1 MKVILEIQRFNPKR
15 DQTAHFQR
23 YDVEAE
29 PNDRLLDTLMHV
41 KRVVDPT
48 LGLRKSCAH
57 GICGSDAMV
66 INGKERLA
74 CKTLV
79 KDVADHDGA
88 VVRIEPLRTMPVQRD
103 LMVDQGPFFAHYR
116 KVKPYLINL
125 EPVEEKERLQ
135 SREERAKFDDAT
147 KCILCAACYS
157 ACPVRHKTNPA
168 YIGPAAV
175 VQASRFIEDSR
186 DKGFEERLPE
196 LDYSDGVWPCVN
208 FFECTRVCP
217 RSIKV
222 TYLINLTKRRI
233 TEYRK
238 SKGGKTRTKAE

>member
-1 MKVILEIQRFNPKR
+1 MKIILEIQRFNPKT
-15 DQTAHFQR
+15 DKSAYFQR
-23 YDVEAE
+23 YDVDAE
-29 PNDRLLDTLMHV
+29 PTDRLLDTLMHV

-66 INGKERLA
+66 IDGKERLA

-79 KDVADHDGA
+79 KDVADRDGA
-88 VVRIEPLRTMPVQRD
+88 VVRVEPLRTMPVERD
-103 LMVDQGPFFAHYR
+103 LMVDQGPFLAHYR
-116 KVKPYLINL
+116 KVKPFLINS
-125 EPVEEKERLQ
+125 EPVAEKERLQ
-135 SREERAKFDDAT
+135 SREQRAKFDDAT

-157 ACPVRHKTNPA
+157 ACPVRQKANAA
-168 YIGPAAV
+168 YIGPAAI

-196 LDYSDGVWPCVN
+196 LDDTDGVWPCVN

-222 TYLINLTKRRI
+222 TYLINLTKKRI
-233 TEYRK
+233 TEFRK
-238 SKGGKTRTKAE
+238 REGGKVRPRPE

>member
-1 MKVILEIQRFNPKR
+1 MKITLEIQRFNPKK
-15 DQTAHFQR
+15 DTAPFFQT
-23 YDVEAE
+23 YEVEAV
-29 PNDRLLDTLMHV
+29 PNDRLLDVLMHLQ
-41 KRVVDPT
+41 RTVDPS

-66 INGKERLA
+66 INGRERLA

-79 KDVADHDGA
+79 KDVASGDGA

-116 KVKPYLINL
+116 KVKPYLIYS
-125 EPVEEKERLQ
+125 EEVKEKERFQ
-135 SREERAKFDDAT
+135 SREERARFDDAT
-147 KCILCAACYS
+147 ECILCASCYS
-157 ACPVRHKTNPA
+157 ACPVRQNTNAA
-168 YIGPAAV
+168 YIGPAAI

-196 LDYSDGVWPCVN
+196 LDFPDGVWPCVN

-233 TEYRK
+233 ANYRK
-238 SKGGKTRTKAE
+238 SKEPSR

>member
-1 MKVILEIQRFNPKR
+1 MKITLEIQRFNPKT
-15 DQTAHFQR
+15 DAAPHFQT
-23 YDVEAE
+23 YEIDAGL
-29 PNDRLLDTLMHV
+29 NDRLLDVLMHI
-41 KRVVDPT
+41 KQTMDPT

-66 INGKERLA
+66 IDGKERLA

-79 KDVADHDGA
+79 KDVAGREGA

-116 KVKPYLINL
+116 KVGPYLINS
-125 EPVEEKERLQ
+125 EEVGEKERLQ
-135 SREERAKFDDAT
+135 SPAERARFDDAT

-157 ACPVRHKTNPA
+157 ACPVRQTNNPA
-168 YIGPAAV
+168 YIGPAAI

-186 DKGFEERLPE
+186 DRGFEARLPD
-196 LDYSDGVWPCVN
+196 LDFPDGVWPCVN

-222 TYLINLTKRRI
+222 TYLINLTKKRI
-233 TEYRK
+233 TDHRK
-238 SKGGKTRTKAE
+238 ANGDKLRT

>member
-1 MKVILEIQRFNPKR
+1 MKIILEISRFNPKTDEGPCFR
-15 DQTAHFQR
+15 K
-23 YDVEAE
+23 YEVEAE
-29 PNDRLLDTLMHV
+29 PNDRLLDVLMHF
-41 KRVVDPT
+41 KRTVDPT

-66 INGKERLA
+66 INGRERLA

-79 KDVADHDGA
+79 KEVAAGEGA

-103 LMVDQGPFFAHYR
+103 LMVDQGPFFADYR
-116 KVKPYLINL
+116 KVKPYFINPD
-125 EPVEEKERLQ
+125 EVAAKERLQ
-135 SREERAKFDDAT
+135 SPAERAKFDDAT

-157 ACPVRHKTNPA
+157 ACPVRQGINPA
-168 YIGPAAV
+168 FIGPAAI

-186 DKGFEERLPE
+186 DRGLEDRLPE
-196 LDYSDGVWPCVN
+196 LDRPDGVWPCAS

-222 TYLINLTKRRI
+222 TYLINTTKKRVNDARR
-233 TEYRK
+233 
-238 SKGGKTRTKAE
+238 SKGEKPRDETG

>member
-1 MKVILEIQRFNPKR
+1 MNIILEIQRFNPKK
-15 DQTAHFQR
+15 DTGA
-23 YDVEAE
+23 YLKTYEVEAA
-29 PNDRLLDTLMHV
+29 PNDRLLDVLMHL
-41 KRVVDPT
+41 KRTVDPT

-66 INGKERLA
+66 INGQERLA

-79 KDVADHDGA
+79 KEVADRDGA
-88 VVRIEPLRTMPVQRD
+88 AVRIEPLRTMPVQRD
-103 LMVDQGPFFAHYR
+103 LMVDQGPFFGHYR
-116 KVKPYLINL
+116 KVRPYLINFD
-125 EPVEEKERLQ
+125 EVKEKERLQ
-135 SREERAKFDDAT
+135 SPAERARFDDAT

-157 ACPVRHKTNPA
+157 ACPVRQKTNPA
-168 YIGPAAV
+168 YIGPAAI

-186 DKGFEERLPE
+186 DQGFEERLPA
-196 LDYSDGVWPCVN
+196 LDFPDGVWPCVN

-233 TEYRK
+233 TDYRK
-238 SKGGKTRTKAE
+238 SKGDKPRA

>member
-1 MKVILEIQRFNPKR
+1 
-15 DQTAHFQR
+15 
-23 YDVEAE
+23 
-29 PNDRLLDTLMHV
+29 
-41 KRVVDPT
+41 
-48 LGLRKSCAH
+48 
-57 GICGSDAMV
+57 MV
-66 INGKERLA
+66 INGRERLA

-79 KDVADHDGA
+79 KDVAAGDGA

-116 KVKPYLINL
+116 KVKPYLIYS
-125 EPVEEKERLQ
+125 EEVKEKERFQ
-135 SREERAKFDDAT
+135 SREERARFDDAT
-147 KCILCAACYS
+147 ECILCASCYS
-157 ACPVRHKTNPA
+157 ACPVRQNTNAA
-168 YIGPAAV
+168 YIGPAAI

-196 LDYSDGVWPCVN
+196 LDFPDGVWPCVN
-208 FFECTRVCP
+208 FFECTRGCP

-238 SKGGKTRTKAE
+238 SRGDKPRGGREFHP

>member
-1 MKVILEIQRFNPKR
+1 MKITLEIQRFNPKK
-15 DQTAHFQR
+15 DQVPYFQR
-23 YDVEAE
+23 YEVEAW
-29 PNDRLLDTLMHV
+29 PNDRLLDVLMHL
-41 KRVVDPT
+41 KRTVDST

-66 INGKERLA
+66 IDGRERLA

-79 KDVADHDGA
+79 KEVVSGDGA

-103 LMVDQGPFFAHYR
+103 LMVDQGPFFARYR
-116 KVKPYLINL
+116 KVKPYLINS
-125 EPVEEKERLQ
+125 EEVGEKERLQ
-135 SREERAKFDDAT
+135 SREDRARFDDAT
-147 KCILCAACYS
+147 RCILCAACYS
-157 ACPVRHKTNPA
+157 ACPVRQKTNSA
-168 YIGPAAV
+168 YIGPAAI

-196 LDYSDGVWPCVN
+196 LDFSDGVWPCAN

-233 TEYRK
+233 SDYRK
-238 SKGGKTRTKAE
+238 SKGDNSRAKPG